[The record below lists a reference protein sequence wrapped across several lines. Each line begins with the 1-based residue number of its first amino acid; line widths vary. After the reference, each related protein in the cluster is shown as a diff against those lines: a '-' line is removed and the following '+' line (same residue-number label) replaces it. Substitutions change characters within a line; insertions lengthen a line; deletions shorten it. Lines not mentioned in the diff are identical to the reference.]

1 MKLVHLLLAII
12 FGLSVVG
19 CSAAA
24 PGAGSDRIAAEPGK
38 QTSGTLD
45 STEKIITHAMGTV
58 TLKKAPERVV
68 YLFQGMVDIGVAIG
82 AKSVGAVESSE
93 ERPWFHYLR
102 AQMSGVKS
110 VGALTQPNLEVIT
123 SLKPD
128 LIIGAKSR
136 AEQEKIYPQLS
147 AIAPTIMMND
157 VFDWKT
163 NVMLAGEA
171 LYKEAEAA
179 AVMKEWDTK
188 VQEFKQK
195 MGNRLSN
202 TEASIIRF
210 EKDGSSRFFVTGF
223 AGTIFQELGLV
234 RPKVQQV
241 PGKTVVSLTSKEH
254 MSQLDGDIIFDITQL
269 NQDNAPATGNTQTE
283 WTSHPLWKS
292 LKGVQNEKYFKV
304 NVVTWNLGG
313 GPIAAKA
320 LLDDLFFYFDINKN
334 SSR

>member
-1 MKLVHLLLAII
+1 
-12 FGLSVVG
+12 
-19 CSAAA
+19 
-24 PGAGSDRIAAEPGK
+24 
-38 QTSGTLD
+38 
-45 STEKIITHAMGTV
+45 MGTV
-58 TLKKAPERVV
+58 TLKKAPVRVV
-68 YLFQGMVDIGVAIG
+68 YLFQGMVDIGVAVG
-82 AKSVGAVESSE
+82 AKPVGAVESAE

-110 VGALTQPNLEVIT
+110 VGALTQPNLETIA

-136 AEQEKIYPQLS
+136 AEQEKVYTQLS

-157 VFDWKT
+157 VFDWKA
-163 NVMLAGEA
+163 NLKLAGEA

-179 AVMKEWDTK
+179 AVMKDWDSK
-188 VQEFKQK
+188 VLEFKQK
-195 MGNRLSN
+195 MGDRLSK
-202 TEASIIRF
+202 TEVSIIRF

-269 NQDNAPATGNTQTE
+269 NQDNDPAAGNAQTD
-283 WTSHPLWKS
+283 WTSHPLWKTM
-292 LKGVQNEKYFKV
+292 KGVQSQKYFKV

-313 GPIAAKA
+313 GPIAARA
-320 LLDDLFFYFDINKN
+320 LLDDLFFYFDI
-334 SSR
+334 S